1 MMKLL
6 LFITLFLGLQSSY
19 ANPRDRGPHIRI
31 DWPEN
36 KSTVAWQAERT
47 LFLFKE
53 QTTHRINSEIKIRLD
68 QQDDKKAL
76 QLYIPIDQFN
86 YDELFEEFFLSRILL
101 KKERPVLEIQT
112 AAVDEKTWK
121 HLLAGQIHR
130 INGYLTFGKKHFP
143 LNFNIQ
149 IARQAEHPFIDV
161 MTSTSFSH
169 LEIDPPSLL
178 FGLIVK
184 AEDKLSLAARIY
196 LKDID
201 GFNEKLIIEK
211 PRELNNGKK
220 GSARKRK

>member
-1 MMKLL
+1 MKLL
-6 LFITLFLGLQSSY
+6 LFITLFLGLQNSY

-31 DWPEN
+31 DWPQD

-53 QTTHRINSEIKIRLD
+53 QTTNRINSEIKIRLD

-76 QLYIPIDQFN
+76 QLYIPIDKFN

-101 KKERPVLEIQT
+101 KKELPVLELHTT
-112 AAVDEKTWK
+112 AINANTWK

-130 INGYLTFGKKHFP
+130 INGYLTVGKKHFP
-143 LNFNIQ
+143 LNFDFQ
-149 IARQAEHPFIDV
+149 IARHAEKPFIDV
-161 MTSTSFSH
+161 RTKTSFLH
-169 LEIDPPSLL
+169 LDIKPPSLL
-178 FGLIVK
+178 FGLIVQ
-184 AEDKLSLAARIY
+184 AEDKLDLAARIY
-196 LKDID
+196 LKDIE